1 LVEAAAAEEEVK
13 NGGGGGGGGRR
24 GLAAVRG
31 EQEEVSSDL
40 SRTSLSLPFLSL
52 VS

>member
-13 NGGGGGGGGRR
+13 NGGGGGGGRG